1 MLSKMRGITLYE
13 PAEGDG
19 ELQEFTPTV
28 RQLQPWRALS
38 PLFVQLHSRSI
49 ISTAPVR
56 QDADSRPTS
65 RASRYE
71 TR

>member
-28 RQLQPWRALS
+28 RQLPCLHSHQEPALRALTPR
-38 PLFVQLHSRSI
+38 PLVHDGVNVLPSAQVEVAH
-49 ISTAPVR
+49 AEVR
-56 QDADSRPTS
+56 PL
-65 RASRYE
+65 
-71 TR
+71 